1 MPGIYCQYLFV
12 LLVLSGCIPN
22 ATMEKL
28 ANPVLPFTSDGAWCW
43 FQDPRAVYI
52 AGHSKRTYAG
62 WMTSS
67 GQLQV
72 GAYDHNS
79 GLIEIVTIKEK
90 WGADDHNVNS
100 FLVLPDKRLMI
111 FYARHNE
118 TGLFSRTT
126 SKPEDIS
133 RWERE
138 ITVADT
144 PRITYSHPVYL
155 SAEKRFYVFW
165 RGESWKPTFSTST
178 DGLTWTD
185 PQILIQDNGRSE
197 GNIRPY
203 LKVVSDGISEIH
215 FAFTDG
221 HPQNEPENSIYY
233 LKYKAGE
240 FFKANDQRIGTM
252 GSLPIQPR
260 KSDIVYDA
268 KTTKIRSWVFDIA
281 LDQSGNPV
289 IVYTRIPSI
298 HCHFYHYA
306 TWNGELWIDME
317 ITPAGKWFP
326 QTPIDS
332 RETEPYYS
340 GGITMDHENPSVL
353 YLSREIGQTFEIEK
367 WTTSNH
373 GRTWSAT
380 AITSNSKSNNVR
392 PVVPRGYH
400 GKQDHLLWMKG
411 DYIHYTKYHTGI
423 WVLAPTAQPAPLPPL
438 PAAFFYIGD

>member
-1 MPGIYCQYLFV
+1 MLGSLCSFLFV
-12 LLVLSGCIPN
+12 LLVLSGWSPN
-22 ATMEKL
+22 SAAEKL
-28 ANPVLPFTSDGAWCW
+28 ANSALTFTSDGAWCW

-52 AGHSKRTYAG
+52 AGQRKRTYAG
-62 WMTSS
+62 WMTSD
-67 GQLQV
+67 GQLRV
-72 GAYDHNS
+72 GAYDHDS
-79 GLIEIVTIKEK
+79 GDKEEVTIKEN
-90 WGADDHNVNS
+90 WGVDDHNVNS

-165 RGESWKPTFSTST
+165 RGESWKPTFSTSA
-178 DGLTWTD
+178 DGMTWTA
-185 PQILIQDNGRSE
+185 PQILIQDDGRTD
-197 GNIRPY
+197 GTIRPY
-203 LKVVSDGISEIH
+203 LKVISDGISEIH

-233 LKYKAGE
+233 FKYKAGE
-240 FFKANDQRIGTM
+240 FFKANGKRIGTM
-252 GSLPIQPR
+252 DSLPIRHR

-281 LDQSGNPV
+281 LNEFGNPV

-298 HCHFYHYA
+298 NYHFYHYA
-306 TWNGELWIDME
+306 NWNGDVWFDTE
-317 ITPAGKWFP
+317 ITPAGKWFS
-326 QTPIDS
+326 QTPISS
-332 RETEPYYS
+332 REKEPYYS
-340 GGITMDHENPSVL
+340 GGITLNHANPSVL
-353 YLSREIGQTFEIEK
+353 YLSREIGPTFEIEK
-367 WTTSNH
+367 WTTSDH

-380 AITSNSKSNNVR
+380 AITSNSNSNNVR
-392 PVVPRGYH
+392 PVVPRGYD
-400 GKQDHLLWMKG
+400 GKQDHVLWMKG
-411 DYIHYTKYHTGI
+411 DYNHYTKYHTGI
-423 WVLAPTAQPAPLPPL
+423 WLLAPTANPAQQST
-438 PAAFFYIGD
+438 PAEAAKPRP